1 MPTGWFSAATS
12 IVRSLCGTIII
23 LVSLLAAPAFANS
36 VVYQKLQVKG
46 FPTQLVT
53 VNLNDK
59 SVVVSPSL
67 NQNGRGGSE
76 TFASMVKRT
85 KPAAAITGTFFD
97 TRTLLPTG
105 DIVIEGKKVHRGVIG
120 TAICIDSENQ
130 AHFVPREKMRQFKSD
145 QFDTVLGAGP
155 TLLREGKWALDPK
168 AEGFKDPALFKR
180 ANRVAVGVTANNKLL
195 LVVIP
200 RNILLSELAKIMQA
214 LGATDAVALDG
225 GSSSGI
231 YADNRIISAPKRKL
245 TNTLMVFVGNK
256 QYSSARAQ
264 LAPTHITTE
273 TTTPRQERLERTAA
287 NQLAQ
292 R

>member
-1 MPTGWFSAATS
+1 M
-12 IVRSLCGTIII
+12 VL
-23 LVSLLAAPAFANS
+23 LLAIPAFADS

-46 FPTQLVT
+46 FPTHLVT

-59 SVVVSPSL
+59 NVVVSPTL
-67 NQNGRGGSE
+67 NQHGRGGSE
-76 TFASMVKRT
+76 TFASMVRRT

-105 DIVIEGKKVHRGVIG
+105 DIVIEGKRVHRGVIG

-130 AHFVPREKMRQFKSD
+130 AHFITRKEMRQVNCD

-155 TLLREGKWALDPK
+155 TLLREGNLALDPRT
-168 AEGFKDPALFKR
+168 EGFKDPALFKR
-180 ANRVAVGVTANNKLL
+180 ASRVAVGVTANNKLL
-195 LVVIP
+195 LVVVP
-200 RNILLSELAKIMQA
+200 RNILLSELAKVMRA

-231 YADNRIISAPKRKL
+231 YANNRMISAPRRKL

-256 QYSSARAQ
+256 QYSTARTQ

-273 TTTPRQERLERTAA
+273 TTTPRQARLENAAA
-287 NQLAQ
+287 NSQLAQ